1 MVQQNPAL
9 IQPLIQQLA
18 QSNPALAQQ
27 LASNPEALYALLGG
41 AGGGEGGEFGE
52 DEWEQ
57 GDFGDDGEG
66 GEGGGPNNVV
76 SVTEDERAAI
86 ARVSRTSCSTP
97 FARSEKPQLTRF
109 RSFLSAARGDGLR
122 AKQSPRGFPSLRPK
136 RGDGRQLPLR
146 QHERRINALST
157 YFL

>member
-27 LASNPEALYALLGG
+27 LAANPQALYALLGG
-41 AGGGEGGEFGE
+41 AGEGEGGEFGE

-66 GEGGGPNNVV
+66 GEGGGGPNNVV
-76 SVTEDERAAI
+76 SVTEEERAAI
-86 ARVSRTSCSTP
+86 ARVS
-97 FARSEKPQLTRF
+97 
-109 RSFLSAARGDGLR
+109 
-122 AKQSPRGFPSLRPK
+122 
-136 RGDGRQLPLR
+136 
-146 QHERRINALST
+146 
-157 YFL
+157 

>member
-27 LASNPEALYALLGG
+27 LAANPEALYALLGG

-66 GEGGGPNNVV
+66 GEGGPNNVV
-76 SVTEDERAAI
+76 SVTEEERAAI
-86 ARVSRTSCSTP
+86 ARVSR
-97 FARSEKPQLTRF
+97 FLLFRLFDEAQRSVKCELTRDPPF
-109 RSFLSAARGDGLR
+109 YLFLLRLQLEEMGFERNRVLEAFLLCDRNEEMAANYLFD
-122 AKQSPRGFPSLRPK
+122 SMN
-136 RGDGRQLPLR
+136 D
-146 QHERRINALST
+146 E
-157 YFL
+157 